1 MLPMAMVLC
10 FLCVR
15 QGGVSCGGAQTHRR
29 KSGLGCGGGGV
40 GGVCGVDHCMNSTA
54 SWLIG

>member
-1 MLPMAMVLC
+1 MLSMAMVLC
-10 FLCVR
+10 FLCVG

-29 KSGLGCGGGGV
+29 KSGLGCVCVGGGGV
-40 GGVCGVDHCMNSTA
+40 CGEDHCVNSTA